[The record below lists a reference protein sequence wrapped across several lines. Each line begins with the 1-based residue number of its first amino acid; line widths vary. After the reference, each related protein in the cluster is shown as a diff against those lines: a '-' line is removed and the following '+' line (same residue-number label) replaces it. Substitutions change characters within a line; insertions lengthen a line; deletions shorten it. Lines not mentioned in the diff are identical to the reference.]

1 MKLKKEKNTNSYVI
15 GNLSSLNKLRIIVG
29 SILILTTLSIV
40 IILSNN
46 FPIGAAL
53 ALLGYVV
60 LIILM
65 IKLLLLKTL

>member
-1 MKLKKEKNTNSYVI
+1 MKLKKEKITNSNI
-15 GNLSSLNKLRIIVG
+15 LGNLSSLNKLRIIVG
-29 SILILTTLSIV
+29 SILILSTLSIV

>member
-1 MKLKKEKNTNSYVI
+1 MKLKKEKNTNPNI
-15 GNLSSLNKLRIIVG
+15 LGNLSSLNKLRIIVG
-29 SILILTTLSIV
+29 SILILSTLSIV

>member
-1 MKLKKEKNTNSYVI
+1 MKLKKEKITNSNII

-29 SILILTTLSIV
+29 SILILSTLSIV